1 MGGSR
6 GREVG
11 EVGRGMGE
19 GGRGVGVTK
28 YIVLSC

>member
-1 MGGSR
+1 MGGRR